1 MLSLIL
7 TFIIL
12 IISFDLLNQQSL
24 FEYTQNIKVIFGQYL
39 NMITD
44 DSEVNLLMQTKKMIK
59 IHKDCSTKWK
69 YSINL

>member
-12 IISFDLLNQQSL
+12 IISFDLLKQQSL

-44 DSEVNLLMQTKKMIK
+44 DSEVNLLIK
-59 IHKDCSTKWK
+59 PVLMSK
-69 YSINL
+69 